1 MIETLSWALI
11 IGGLAVLLVSYGRYF
26 FGGRRIKDDPIE
38 ESEDLAQIDPQST
51 LSNVSL
57 DPLMMERALHTRLP
71 NSQREHSARLP
82 AELDPIFD
90 DLSPGM
96 EVPATEQ
103 YVEEARDNMV
113 SHIDPDLF
121 DEADSMEMLSPATY
135 ANDREITCLNVMA
148 KPGRVLSGAALKG
161 QFLGRGFEH
170 GEMRIFH
177 SRFNQQTLFSVVS
190 MVEPGYFDLEAMDSI
205 TTPGISFFLQL
216 PGPLRDD
223 VAFDM
228 MLSEAHE
235 LAQALDA
242 ELRDEHHA
250 PLTRNA
256 LEDIRAR
263 LIRSA
268 NARYGAHDHDHV

>member
-1 MIETLSWALI
+1 MIEILSWVL
-11 IGGLAVLLVSYGRYF
+11 IGGGLVVLLVSFGRYF
-26 FGGRRIKDDPIE
+26 FGGRRIKDDARE
-38 ESEDLAQIDPQST
+38 ELGDAEMADPQAAM
-51 LSNVSL
+51 SNQTM
-57 DPLMMERALHTRLP
+57 DPLMLEQALHTRLP
-71 NSQREHSARLP
+71 DNQRQHSARLP

-96 EVPATEQ
+96 EVRAGEQ
-103 YVEEARDNMV
+103 YVNEVREEMEPQLDAN
-113 SHIDPDLF
+113 LF
-121 DEADSMEMLSPATY
+121 DEDDAADILSPLSY
-135 ANDREITCLNVMA
+135 ANDRELTSLNVMA

-161 QFLGRGFEH
+161 QFLGRGFEY
-170 GEMRIFH
+170 GEMHIFH

-190 MVEPGYFDLEAMDSI
+190 LVEPGYFDIDTMDSM

-256 LEDIRAR
+256 LEDTRAR

-268 NARYGAHDHDHV
+268 NARYGAHDHVS

>member
-1 MIETLSWALI
+1 MIETLSWLLI
-11 IGGLAVLLVSYGRYF
+11 GGGLAVLLMSYGRYF
-26 FGGRRIKDDPIE
+26 FGGRRIKGDAQQDRQGAELI
-38 ESEDLAQIDPQST
+38 DLNST
-51 LSNVSL
+51 VSNRSL
-57 DPLMMERALHTRLP
+57 DQEMLEQALHSRSSENTRP
-71 NSQREHSARLP
+71 ESARLP

-90 DLSPGM
+90 DLSPGVQV
-96 EVPATEQ
+96 ENGEQ
-103 YVEEARDNMV
+103 YAETVREEMEPQLDAN
-113 SHIDPDLF
+113 LF
-121 DEADSMEMLSPATY
+121 DEDDAEEILSPSSY
-135 ANDREITCLNVMA
+135 ASDRELTSLNVMA

-161 QFLGRGFEH
+161 QFLGRSFEH

-177 SRFNQQTLFSVVS
+177 SRFNQQTLFSVVNT
-190 MVEPGYFDLEAMDSI
+190 VEPGYFDIDNMDSM
-205 TTPGISFFLQL
+205 TTPGVSFFLQL

-242 ELRDEHHA
+242 ELRDENHA

-256 LEDIRAR
+256 LEETRAR

-268 NARYGAHDHDHV
+268 NARYGTHDHVS

>member
-1 MIETLSWALI
+1 MIEILSWVL
-11 IGGLAVLLVSYGRYF
+11 IGGGLVVLLVSYGRYF
-26 FGGRRIKDDPIE
+26 FGGRRVKDDAREGLDGE
-38 ESEDLAQIDPQST
+38 EMVDARAT
-51 LSNVSL
+51 MSNRAM
-57 DPLMMERALHTRLP
+57 DPLMLEQALHARLP
-71 NSQREHSARLP
+71 DNQRQHSARLP

-90 DLSPGM
+90 DLSSGM
-96 EVPATEQ
+96 EVRSGEQ
-103 YVEEARDNMV
+103 YVNEVREEMEPQLDANM
-113 SHIDPDLF
+113 F
-121 DEADSMEMLSPATY
+121 DEDDAADILSPLSY
-135 ANDREITCLNVMA
+135 ANDRELTSLNVMA

-161 QFLGRGFEH
+161 QFLGRGFEY
-170 GEMRIFH
+170 GEMHIFH
-177 SRFNQQTLFSVVS
+177 SRFNQQTLFSVVNI
-190 MVEPGYFDLEAMDSI
+190 VEPGYFDIDTMDSM
-205 TTPGISFFLQL
+205 TTQGISFFLQL

-256 LEDIRAR
+256 LEDTRAR

-268 NARYGAHDHDHV
+268 NARYGAHDHVS

>member
-1 MIETLSWALI
+1 MIEILSWVL
-11 IGGLAVLLVSYGRYF
+11 IGGGLVVLLVSFGRYF
-26 FGGRRIKDDPIE
+26 FGGRRIKDDARE
-38 ESEDLAQIDPQST
+38 ELGDAEMADPQAAM
-51 LSNVSL
+51 SNRTM
-57 DPLMMERALHTRLP
+57 DPLMLEQALHTRLP
-71 NSQREHSARLP
+71 DNQRQHSARLP

-96 EVPATEQ
+96 EVRAGEQ
-103 YVEEARDNMV
+103 YVNEVREEMEPQLDAN
-113 SHIDPDLF
+113 LF
-121 DEADSMEMLSPATY
+121 DEDDAADILSPLSY
-135 ANDREITCLNVMA
+135 ANDRELTSLNVMA

-161 QFLGRGFEH
+161 QFLGRGFEY
-170 GEMRIFH
+170 GEMHIFH

-190 MVEPGYFDLEAMDSI
+190 LVEPGYFDIDTMDSM

-256 LEDIRAR
+256 LEDTRAR

-268 NARYGAHDHDHV
+268 NARYGAHDHVS

>member
-1 MIETLSWALI
+1 MIEIMSWVL
-11 IGGLAVLLVSYGRYF
+11 IGGGLVVLLVSYGRYF
-26 FGGRRIKDDPIE
+26 FGGRRIKEDARE
-38 ESEDLAQIDPQST
+38 ELEGEEMVDPQAT
-51 LSNVSL
+51 LSNRAM
-57 DPLMMERALHTRLP
+57 DPLMLEQALHARLP
-71 NSQREHSARLP
+71 DNQREHSARLP

-96 EVPATEQ
+96 EVRSGEQ
-103 YVEEARDNMV
+103 YVNEVREEMEPQLDAN
-113 SHIDPDLF
+113 LF
-121 DEADSMEMLSPATY
+121 DEDDAADILSPLSY
-135 ANDREITCLNVMA
+135 ANDRELTSLNVMA

-161 QFLGRGFEH
+161 QFLGRGFEY
-170 GEMRIFH
+170 GEMHIFH

-190 MVEPGYFDLEAMDSI
+190 LVEPGYFDIDTMDSM

-256 LEDIRAR
+256 LEDTRAR

-268 NARYGAHDHDHV
+268 NARYGAHDHVS

>member
-1 MIETLSWALI
+1 MIDYVSWALI
-11 IGGLAVLLVSYGRYF
+11 IGGLVVLVVSYARYF
-26 FGGRRIKDDPIE
+26 FGGRRVSKADSVTVQEDD
-38 ESEDLAQIDPQST
+38 QVDPHET
-51 LSNVSL
+51 LSNMGL
-57 DPLMMERALHTRLP
+57 DPELMERALHTRLP
-71 NSQREHSARLP
+71 DNQRQYAERLP
-82 AELDPIFD
+82 AELDPVFEELAAVD
-90 DLSPGM
+90 MSSAG
-96 EVPATEQ
+96 Q
-103 YVEEARDNMV
+103 YVDDAREEMTANLDA
-113 SHIDPDLF
+113 DLF
-121 DEADSMEMLSPATY
+121 DEEEAADILSPMSY
-135 ANDREITCLNVMA
+135 ANDRELTCLNVMA

-170 GEMRIFH
+170 GEMQIFH

-190 MVEPGYFDLEAMDSI
+190 MVEPGYFDPEGMDAM

-250 PLTRNA
+250 PLTRNS

-268 NARYGAHDHDHV
+268 NARYGSHDHV

>member
-1 MIETLSWALI
+1 MIEILSWVL
-11 IGGLAVLLVSYGRYF
+11 IGGGLVVLLVSYGRYF
-26 FGGRRIKDDPIE
+26 FGGRRIKDDARE
-38 ESEDLAQIDPQST
+38 ELNGEEVVDPQAT
-51 LSNVSL
+51 LSNRAM
-57 DPLMMERALHTRLP
+57 DPLMLEQALHARLP
-71 NSQREHSARLP
+71 DNQREHSARLP

-96 EVPATEQ
+96 EVRSGEQ
-103 YVEEARDNMV
+103 YVNEVREEMEPQLDAN
-113 SHIDPDLF
+113 LF
-121 DEADSMEMLSPATY
+121 DEDDAADILSPLSY
-135 ANDREITCLNVMA
+135 ANDRELTSLNVMA

-161 QFLGRGFEH
+161 QFLGRGFEY
-170 GEMRIFH
+170 GEMHIFH

-190 MVEPGYFDLEAMDSI
+190 LVEPGYFDIDTMDSM

-256 LEDIRAR
+256 LEDTRAR

-268 NARYGAHDHDHV
+268 NARYGAHDHVS

>member
-1 MIETLSWALI
+1 MIDTLSWVMIL
-11 IGGLAVLLVSYGRYF
+11 GGLAVLLVSYGRYF
-26 FGGRRIKDDPIE
+26 FGGRRIKNEAAE
-38 ESEDLAQIDPQST
+38 ESEDLDLIDPHST

-57 DPLMMERALHTRLP
+57 DPRMMERALHTRLP
-71 NSQREHSARLP
+71 NGQREHSARLP
-82 AELDPIFD
+82 EQLDPIFD
-90 DLSPGM
+90 DLSPSV
-96 EVPATEQ
+96 EVPASDQ
-103 YVEEARDNMV
+103 YV
-113 SHIDPDLF
+113 
-121 DEADSMEMLSPATY
+121 DEMRDSMEPQLDPEMFDEDDAADILSPASY
-135 ANDREITCLNVMA
+135 ANDRDITCLNVMA

-190 MVEPGYFDLEAMDSI
+190 MVEPGYFDLDTMDSI

-256 LEDIRAR
+256 LEDTRAR

-268 NARYGAHDHDHV
+268 NARYGSHDHV

>member
-1 MIETLSWALI
+1 MIEILSWALI
-11 IGGLAVLLVSYGRYF
+11 GGGLVVLVVSYGRYF
-26 FGGRRIKDDPIE
+26 FGGREVSPEAVDEADDL
-38 ESEDLAQIDPQST
+38 DLVDPRAT
-51 LSNVSL
+51 LSNMSL
-57 DPLMMERALHTRLP
+57 DSRLMERALHTRLP
-71 NSQREHSARLP
+71 ENARSQSARLP

-90 DLSPGM
+90 DLSPGV
-96 EVPATEQ
+96 EVAVGEQ
-103 YVEEARDNMV
+103 YVEEVREEMV
-113 SHIDPDLF
+113 ANLDQDLF
-121 DEADSMEMLSPATY
+121 DEDEADMLSPMSY
-135 ANDREITCLNVMA
+135 ANDRELTCLNVMA

-177 SRFNQQTLFSVVS
+177 SRFNQQTLFSVVN
-190 MVEPGYFDLEAMDSI
+190 MVEPGYFDIDNMDAS

-235 LAQALDA
+235 LAQALDG

-256 LEDIRAR
+256 LEDTRAR

-268 NARYGAHDHDHV
+268 NARYGTHDHVS

>member
-1 MIETLSWALI
+1 MIEILSWVL
-11 IGGLAVLLVSYGRYF
+11 IGGGLVVLLVSYGRYF
-26 FGGRRIKDDPIE
+26 FGGRRIKDDARE
-38 ESEDLAQIDPQST
+38 ELNGEEVVDPQAT
-51 LSNVSL
+51 LSNRAM
-57 DPLMMERALHTRLP
+57 DPLMLEQALHARLP
-71 NSQREHSARLP
+71 DNQREHSARLP

-90 DLSPGM
+90 DLSLGM
-96 EVPATEQ
+96 EVRSGQQ
-103 YVEEARDNMV
+103 YVNEVREEMEPQLDAN
-113 SHIDPDLF
+113 LF
-121 DEADSMEMLSPATY
+121 DEDDAADILSPLSY
-135 ANDREITCLNVMA
+135 ANDRELTSLNVMA

-161 QFLGRGFEH
+161 QFLGRGFEY
-170 GEMRIFH
+170 GEMHIFH

-190 MVEPGYFDLEAMDSI
+190 LVEPGYFDIDTMDSM

-256 LEDIRAR
+256 LEDTRAR

-268 NARYGAHDHDHV
+268 NARYGAHDHVS

>member
-1 MIETLSWALI
+1 MIEIMSWVL
-11 IGGLAVLLVSYGRYF
+11 IGGGLVVLLVSYSRYF
-26 FGGRRIKDDPIE
+26 FGGRRIKDDARE
-38 ESEDLAQIDPQST
+38 ELDGEEMVDPEAT
-51 LSNVSL
+51 LSNRAM
-57 DPLMMERALHTRLP
+57 DPLMLEQALHARLP
-71 NSQREHSARLP
+71 DNQREHTARLP

-96 EVPATEQ
+96 EVRAGEQ
-103 YVEEARDNMV
+103 YVNEVREEMEPQLDAN
-113 SHIDPDLF
+113 LF
-121 DEADSMEMLSPATY
+121 DEDDAADILSPLSY
-135 ANDREITCLNVMA
+135 ANDRELTSLNVMA

-161 QFLGRGFEH
+161 QFLGRGFEY
-170 GEMRIFH
+170 GEMHIFH

-190 MVEPGYFDLEAMDSI
+190 LVEPGYFDIDTMDSM

-256 LEDIRAR
+256 LEDTRAR

-268 NARYGAHDHDHV
+268 NARYGAHDHVS

>member
-1 MIETLSWALI
+1 MIEMLSWLLI
-11 IGGLAVLLVSYGRYF
+11 GGGLAVLLMSYGRYF
-26 FGGRRIKDDPIE
+26 FGGRRVARDAD
-38 ESEDLAQIDPQST
+38 EDAGLIDLQGTASNRSNDAQALEQ
-51 LSNVSL
+51 
-57 DPLMMERALHTRLP
+57 ALHQPSTEA
-71 NSQREHSARLP
+71 REPAAQLP

-90 DLSPGM
+90 DLEPGVEVQGEVQYAERVRAEM
-96 EVPATEQ
+96 EPQLDPA
-103 YVEEARDNMV
+103 
-113 SHIDPDLF
+113 LF
-121 DEADSMEMLSPATY
+121 DEEDAQEMVAPGGY
-135 ANDREITCLNVMA
+135 AGERELTSLNVMA
-148 KPGRVLSGAALKG
+148 KPGRVLSGAALRG

-177 SRFNQQTLFSVVS
+177 SRFNQQTLFSIVNL
-190 MVEPGYFDLEAMDSI
+190 VEPGYFDLETMDGM

-256 LEDIRAR
+256 LEETRAR

-268 NARYGAHDHDHV
+268 NARFGAHDHVG